1 MKTKFNFKITNM
13 VKRVSTSALV
23 VVLSLASCSNKQVYF
38 NTITVNDQTT
48 VEVKVMATGT
58 IQPVEVVDV
67 GTQVSGVIEKIY
79 ADYNSHV
86 EKGQLLAE
94 LDKLTLQ
101 EKLNQANAS
110 QTRAE
115 SELNYARQNHDRIKQ
130 LYETKAATQVSYEE
144 AVNRLVQA
152 ETSLDDAK
160 ANVHQ
165 AKVNLSYAYV
175 YSPID
180 GVVLD
185 RSVNVG
191 QTVAAAFSTPT
202 LFKIAEDLTK
212 MQVEADVDE
221 ADIGMV
227 KVGQPVSFTV
237 DAYNNDL
244 FKGTVSQI
252 RLQPKTT
259 NNVVTYTVIVEAPNP
274 GEKLFP
280 GMTANIYVEVD
291 KEQGISVPVEALR
304 FASDPETTQ
313 KYGITPAQNKS
324 GSQVI
329 VQKDGITSFRNIEL
343 GIDDGI
349 HAIVRSGLA
358 TGEEVALS
366 ASTEKKKDAVQSNG
380 NSVLARNN
388 K

>member
-1 MKTKFNFKITNM
+1 MKTKISNIAKM
-13 VKRVSTSALV
+13 MGVSAVFAT
-23 VVLSLASCSNKQVYF
+23 LSLTSCNNEQVHF
-38 NTITVNDQTT
+38 NTTT
-48 VEVKVMATGT
+48 VTDRQTVEITVMATGT

-86 EKGQLLAE
+86 KKGQLLAE

-110 QTRAE
+110 LTRAE
-115 SELNYARQNHDRIKQ
+115 SELNYARQNHDRVKL
-130 LYETKAATQVSYEE
+130 LYESNAATQVAYEE

-152 ETSLDDAK
+152 ETSLDDSK

-165 AKVNLSYAYV
+165 AKVNLSYAFV

-202 LFKIAEDLTK
+202 LFRIAEDLTK

-227 KVGQPVSFTV
+227 KVGQQVNFTV
-237 DAYNNDL
+237 DAYNNDM
-244 FKGTVSQI
+244 FAGTVCQI

-259 NNVVTYTVIVEAPNP
+259 SNVVTYTVIIEAPNDD
-274 GEKLFP
+274 EKLFP
-280 GMTANIYVEVD
+280 GMTANIYIEVD
-291 KEQGISVPVEALR
+291 RESGLSIPVEALR
-304 FASDPETTQ
+304 FAANPEILDR
-313 KYGITPAQNKS
+313 YGISSVAGISHNM
-324 GSQVI
+324 VV
-329 VQKDGITSFRNIEL
+329 VQKDGVAQVRNIEV
-343 GIDDGI
+343 GIDDGVHI
-349 HAIVRSGLA
+349 IVRSGLSL
-358 TGEEVALS
+358 GEEVALS
-366 ASTEKKKDAVQSNG
+366 AYTGKKKEPAPRGDRS
-380 NSVLARNN
+380 LMARN
-388 K
+388 

>member
-1 MKTKFNFKITNM
+1 MEKKLN
-13 VKRVSTSALV
+13 VKNVRIVELVSIVAILSFILTS
-23 VVLSLASCSNKQVYF
+23 CNDKQVNF
-38 NTITVNDQTT
+38 NTTKATNETP
-48 VEVKVMATGT
+48 VEVTVMATGT

-79 ADYNSHV
+79 ADYNSQV
-86 EKGQLLAE
+86 KKGQLLAE

-110 QTRAE
+110 LTSSR
-115 SELNYARQNHDRIKQ
+115 SELVYAQQNHERVKQ
-130 LYETKAATQVSYEE
+130 LYEAKAATQVSHEE

-152 ETSLDDAK
+152 QTAVDNAK

-165 AKVNLSYAYV
+165 AKVNLSYASV

-180 GVVLD
+180 GVIMD

-191 QTVAAAFSTPT
+191 QTVAATFNTPT

-227 KVGQPVSFTV
+227 KLEQKVNFTV
-237 DAYNNDL
+237 DAYNGDV
-244 FKGTVSQI
+244 FEGTVSQI
-252 RLQPKTT
+252 RLQPKITS
-259 NNVVTYTVIVEAPNP
+259 NVVTYTVIVEAPNP
-274 GEKLFP
+274 DEKLFP

-291 KEQGISVPVEALR
+291 KETGITIPIEALK
-304 FASDPETTQ
+304 FASNAENLK
-313 KYGITPAQNKS
+313 KYSVIITPQTVENSGIQVVVYKNGTAQL
-324 GSQVI
+324 
-329 VQKDGITSFRNIEL
+329 RNIVP

-349 HAIVRSGLA
+349 HTIVRSGLEY
-358 TGEEVALS
+358 GEEVAVSAYMGKKNGKEDGSKSLLS
-366 ASTEKKKDAVQSNG
+366 
-380 NSVLARNN
+380 N

>member
-1 MKTKFNFKITNM
+1 MNIIS
-13 VKRVSTSALV
+13 VAKRIS
-23 VVLSLASCSNKQVYF
+23 VLPVLAIILTISCSSNQVHF
-38 NTITVNDQTT
+38 NTAKVSNQQT
-48 VEVKVMATGT
+48 VEVIVMATGT

-79 ADYNSHV
+79 ADYNSQV
-86 EKGQLLAE
+86 KKGQLLAE

-101 EKLNQANAS
+101 EKLNQANAAL
-110 QTRAE
+110 TRAQ
-115 SELNYARQNHDRIKQ
+115 SELTYARQNYDRVKT
-130 LYETKAATQVSYEE
+130 LYESNAATQVSNEE

-191 QTVAAAFSTPT
+191 QTVAATFSTPT

-227 KVGQPVSFTV
+227 KVGQQVTFKV
-237 DAYNNDL
+237 DAYNNDV
-244 FKGTVSQI
+244 FTGTVSQI

-259 NNVVTYTVIVEAPNP
+259 NNVVTYTVVVDAPNND
-274 GEKLFP
+274 EKLFP
-280 GMTANIYVEVD
+280 GMTANIYVEVE
-291 KEQGISVPVEALR
+291 KESGLSIPVEAIR
-304 FASDPETTQ
+304 FASNPETIS
-313 KYGITPAQNKS
+313 KYNFSTTSGTSLNK
-324 GSQVI
+324 VI
-329 VQKDGITSFRNIEL
+329 VQKEGIAEVRNIEV
-343 GIDDGI
+343 GIDDGV
-349 HAIVRSGLA
+349 HVIVRSGLSQ
-358 TGEEVALS
+358 GEEVALS
-366 ASTEKKKDAVQSNG
+366 AYTGKKKETTQSSS
-380 NSVLARNN
+380 NSMVAQN
-388 K
+388 

>member
-1 MKTKFNFKITNM
+1 MKTKFKTINA
-13 VKRVSTSALV
+13 VKQMS
-23 VVLSLASCSNKQVYF
+23 LSLVLIAVSLSSCDDTQVNF
-38 NTITVNDQTT
+38 NTTKVSDQQT
-48 VEVKVMATGT
+48 VEVTVMATGT
-58 IQPVEVVDV
+58 LQPVEVVDV

-101 EKLNQANAS
+101 ENLNQANAS
-110 QTRAE
+110 LTSSQ
-115 SELNYARQNHDRIKQ
+115 SELNYARQNYDRAKQ
-130 LYETKAATQVSYEE
+130 LYESKATTQVAYEE
-144 AVNRLVQA
+144 AVNRLTQA
-152 ETSLDDAK
+152 EMSLENAK
-160 ANVHQ
+160 ANVSQ
-165 AKVNLSYAYV
+165 AKVNLSYAFV

-227 KVGQPVSFTV
+227 KVGQTVTFTV
-237 DAYNNDL
+237 DAYNNDV
-244 FKGTVSQI
+244 FSGTVSQI

-274 GEKLFP
+274 DEKLFP
-280 GMTANIYVEVD
+280 GMTANIYVEVN
-291 KEQGISVPVEALR
+291 KETGIAVPLEALR
-304 FASDPETTQ
+304 FASNPETAQ
-313 KYGITPAQNKS
+313 KYKIAPATDSSRAQ
-324 GSQVI
+324 I
-329 VQKDGITSFRNIEL
+329 VVERDGAATFRNIEV
-343 GIDDGI
+343 GIDDGVY
-349 HAIVRSGLA
+349 AIVKSGLSKN
-358 TGEEVALS
+358 EDVVLS
-366 ASTEKKKDAVQSNG
+366 AHIGKKKE
-380 NSVLARNN
+380 SV
-388 K
+388 KVKG

>member
-1 MKTKFNFKITNM
+1 MQTKFKFKTISA
-13 VKRVSTSALV
+13 VKLMTVSAVLV
-23 VVLSLASCSNKQVYF
+23 AVSFVSCSDKQTHF
-38 NTITVNDQTT
+38 NTTKVADKHT
-48 VEVKVMATGT
+48 VEVTVMATGT
-58 IQPVEVVDV
+58 LQPVEVIDV

-110 QTRAE
+110 LTSSQ
-115 SELNYARQNHDRIKQ
+115 SELNYARQNHDRVKQ
-130 LYETKAATQVSYEE
+130 LYESNAATQVAYEE

-152 ETSLDDAK
+152 ETSLDNAK
-160 ANVHQ
+160 ANVYQ
-165 AKVNLSYAYV
+165 AKVNLSYASV

-191 QTVAAAFSTPT
+191 QTVAASFSTPT

-227 KVGQPVSFTV
+227 KVGQKVTFTV
-237 DAYNNDL
+237 DAYNNDV
-244 FKGTVSQI
+244 FTGTVSQI

-274 GEKLFP
+274 DEKLFP
-280 GMTANIYVEVD
+280 GMTANIYVETD
-291 KEQGISVPVEALR
+291 KETGFSIPIEALR
-304 FASDPETTQ
+304 FASNPETVQ
-313 KYGITPAQNKS
+313 KYEISSTQDKS

-329 VQKDGITSFRNIEL
+329 VEKDGIATFRNIEL
-343 GIDDGI
+343 GINDGV
-349 HAIVRSGLA
+349 HVIVRSGLSA
-358 TGEEVALS
+358 NEEVALS
-366 ASTEKKKDAVQSNG
+366 AYTGKKKGSSD
-380 NSVLARNN
+380 NN
-388 K
+388 LLVAH

>member
-1 MKTKFNFKITNM
+1 MQAKFKTI
-13 VKRVSTSALV
+13 SAAFVMLAAIS
-23 VVLSLASCSNKQVYF
+23 LSSCSDKQVNF
-38 NTITVNDQTT
+38 NTTKVTDQQT
-48 VEVKVMATGT
+48 VEVTVMATGT
-58 IQPVEVVDV
+58 LQPVEVVDV

-110 QTRAE
+110 LTRSQ
-115 SELNYARQNHDRIKQ
+115 SELTYARQNHDRVKS
-130 LYETKAATQVSYEE
+130 LYESNAATQVAYEE

-152 ETSLDDAK
+152 ETALDDAK

-180 GVVLD
+180 GVILD

-227 KVGQPVSFTV
+227 KVGQTVIFTV
-237 DAYNNDL
+237 DAYNNEN
-244 FKGTVSQI
+244 FAGTVSQI

-259 NNVVTYTVIVEAPNP
+259 NNVVTYTVIVDAPNP
-274 GEKLFP
+274 DEKLFP
-280 GMTANIYVEVD
+280 GMTANIYVEVN
-291 KEQGISVPVEALR
+291 KETGISVPVEALR
-304 FASDPETTQ
+304 FASNPETAQ
-313 KYGITPAQNKS
+313 KYSIAPANTTS
-324 GSQVI
+324 RYQVI
-329 VQKDGITSFRNIEL
+329 VQKDGTATFRNIEV
-343 GIDDGI
+343 GIDDGV
-349 HAIVRSGLA
+349 HAIVKSGLSKN
-358 TGEEVALS
+358 EEVVLS
-366 ASTEKKKDAVQSNG
+366 AYVGKKKESSGSN
-380 NSVLARNN
+380 LLTAR
-388 K
+388 

>member
-1 MKTKFNFKITNM
+1 MKTKMNIISV
-13 VKRVSTSALV
+13 VKRIS
-23 VVLSLASCSNKQVYF
+23 VLPVLAIILTTSCSSNQVHF
-38 NTITVNDQTT
+38 NTAKVSNQQT
-48 VEVKVMATGT
+48 VEVIVMATGT

-79 ADYNSHV
+79 ADYNSQV
-86 EKGQLLAE
+86 KKGQLLAE

-101 EKLNQANAS
+101 EKLNQANAAL
-110 QTRAE
+110 TRAQ
-115 SELNYARQNHDRIKQ
+115 SELTYARQNYDRVKT
-130 LYETKAATQVSYEE
+130 LYESNAATQVSNEE

-191 QTVAAAFSTPT
+191 QTVAATFSTPT

-227 KVGQPVSFTV
+227 KVGQQVTFKV
-237 DAYNNDL
+237 DAYNNDV
-244 FKGTVSQI
+244 FTGTVSQI

-259 NNVVTYTVIVEAPNP
+259 NNVVTYTVVVDAPNND
-274 GEKLFP
+274 EKLFP
-280 GMTANIYVEVD
+280 GMTANIYVEVE
-291 KEQGISVPVEALR
+291 KESGLSIPVEAIR
-304 FASDPETTQ
+304 FASNPETIS
-313 KYGITPAQNKS
+313 KYNISTTSGASLNK
-324 GSQVI
+324 VI
-329 VQKDGITSFRNIEL
+329 VQKEGIAEVRNIEV
-343 GIDDGI
+343 GIDDGV
-349 HAIVRSGLA
+349 HVIVRSGLSQ
-358 TGEEVALS
+358 GEEVALS
-366 ASTEKKKDAVQSNG
+366 AYMGKKKETTQSSS
-380 NSVLARNN
+380 NSMVAQN
-388 K
+388 